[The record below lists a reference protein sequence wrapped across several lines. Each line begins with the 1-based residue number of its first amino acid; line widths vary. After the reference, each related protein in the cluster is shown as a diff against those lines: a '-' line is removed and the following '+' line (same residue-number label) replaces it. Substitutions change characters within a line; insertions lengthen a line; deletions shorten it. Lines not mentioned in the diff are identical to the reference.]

1 MTEYPRVVVNLSKIR
16 ENVKFLTEKC
26 KKSQIDVVGVTK
38 VFSGS
43 IEIAKTLV
51 EGGVKYLGDSRV
63 ENLKKY
69 ENLDVPKVMI
79 RLPMRSQIKEVIKHV
94 DISLNSEISTI
105 ALLNEEAGKQYR
117 VHRIILMLE
126 LGDLREGVLPEDVEK
141 YVEQINSMEN
151 IKLEGIGV
159 NLTCYGGIIPSFD
172 NLGQLEKISN
182 LIEEKYNLKLNIISG
197 GNSSSLDLLW
207 KNNMPPRINNLR
219 LGESLIF
226 GRETAYGKD
235 LEGCYN
241 DSVKLEV
248 EIIELKEKKSYPV
261 GEIGLNAFGEK
272 PEFIDRGNRKRA
284 ILAIGKQDVDQSNL
298 EVMDENLIILGASS
312 DHLVLD
318 VTDSKKEYQVGDI
331 VEFKLDYGSL
341 LQLTTSPYV
350 KKVFD

>member
-1 MTEYPRVVVNLSKIR
+1 MTEYPRVVVNLEKIR
-16 ENVKFLTEKC
+16 DNVKFLTKKC
-26 KKSQIDVVGVTK
+26 YESQIDVVGVTK

-43 IEIAKTLV
+43 LEMAKVLV

-63 ENLKKY
+63 KNLKKY
-69 ENLDVPKVMI
+69 KNLDVPKVMI

-105 ALLNEEAGKQYR
+105 ALLNEEAGKQGK
-117 VHRIILMLE
+117 VHKIILMIE
-126 LGDLREGVLPEDVEK
+126 LGDLREGVLPEDVEC
-141 YVEQINSMEN
+141 YMDQLNSMKN

-159 NLTCYGGIIPSFD
+159 NLTCYGGIIPSFE
-172 NLGQLEKISN
+172 NLEKLEIISN
-182 LIEEKYNLKLNIISG
+182 LIEGKYNLKLNIISG

-207 KNNMPPRINNLR
+207 NNNMPPKINNLR

-235 LEGCYN
+235 LEGCFH

-261 GEIGLNAFGEK
+261 GEIGVNAFGEK
-272 PEFIDRGNRKRA
+272 PVFIDRGKRKRA
-284 ILAIGKQDVDQSNL
+284 ILAIGKQDVDHSNL
-298 EVMDENLIILGASS
+298 ETMDEKLIILGSSS
-312 DHLVLD
+312 DHLVVD
-318 VTDSKKEYQVGDI
+318 VTDSKIKYKVGDI
-331 VEFKLDYGSL
+331 VGFKLNYGSL

-350 KKVFD
+350 KKTW